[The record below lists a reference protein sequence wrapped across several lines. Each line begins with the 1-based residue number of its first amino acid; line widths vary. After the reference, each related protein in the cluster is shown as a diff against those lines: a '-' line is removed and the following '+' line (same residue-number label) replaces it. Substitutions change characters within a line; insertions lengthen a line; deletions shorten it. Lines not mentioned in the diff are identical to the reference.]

1 MLGANGADGITDIE
15 HVAIGIARID
25 GNAARVAGASAG
37 SASDQGKVARVATSK
52 LGNERVSNSTSA
64 LSKMPCRAV
73 TLRRRVVRS
82 TFEVPMAETSAAVIA
97 SANNLSV
104 KYGAQVVLDGAT
116 IAFTEGEHIGLVGRN
131 GSGKSTFLQI
141 AAGVARAD
149 SGEFSC
155 RRDLVT
161 GYMPQVSGLD
171 DTTTVHANI
180 LNGAQRILDLIAEYE
195 RVPGDS
201 PLSATLLDQII
212 QADGWNLEHR
222 IKSLITNLHAPESD
236 RIVGTLSGGEKRRVA
251 LCRALLARPDFLILD
266 EPTNHLDTGSIEWL
280 EDFLARYAGT
290 CLFVTHDRYFL
301 DRVATR
307 IVELSRGQF
316 ISYDGNYTD
325 YLLARVQRQAVE
337 EMQEHK
343 RQKFLKRELQWVR
356 RAPRARRTKS
366 VDRVERY
373 FEMAAQEAPEAELD
387 VELIIP
393 TPPKLA
399 NRVIELR
406 EVSVELG
413 GRTLF
418 QDVNLNLVA
427 GERLGVVGRNGLG
440 KSSLLKVILQELPVA
455 SGAVEIGARTQ
466 INYVDQ
472 NRLLLDDAK
481 TVWEEVGSGGEH
493 VTLGE
498 QSITL
503 RAYLR
508 RFLFSEDRINT
519 KISQLSGGER
529 SRVLLAKILKRG
541 GNVLMLDEPT
551 NDLDLGTLRL
561 LEEALV
567 AFGGCVIVVSH
578 DRYFLN
584 RVCTSILAFEG
595 EGRVVYRVGNYDY
608 YLEKRGAVSPARE
621 STPVPAVVAGQRKK
635 SGKEKPRKLKW
646 KEEREWESMEAN
658 ILAAEDEVL
667 ELEATF
673 AAPDFYAKPRAEIF
687 DLETQLKTARDKVAH
702 LYARWHELEL
712 LQSVPSP

>member
-1 MLGANGADGITDIE
+1 
-15 HVAIGIARID
+15 
-25 GNAARVAGASAG
+25 
-37 SASDQGKVARVATSK
+37 
-52 LGNERVSNSTSA
+52 
-64 LSKMPCRAV
+64 
-73 TLRRRVVRS
+73 
-82 TFEVPMAETSAAVIA
+82 MAETPTTVIA

-104 KYGAQVVLDGAT
+104 KYGTQIVLDGAT
-116 IAFTEGEHIGLVGRN
+116 IAFNEGEHIGLVGRN

-141 AAGVARAD
+141 AAGVAQPD
-149 SGEFSC
+149 SGEFTR

-171 DTTTVHANI
+171 DAATVHANI
-180 LNGAQRILDLIAEYE
+180 LSGAQRILDLIAEYE
-195 RVPGDS
+195 HVPADS
-201 PLSATLLDQII
+201 PLSASLLEQII
-212 QADGWNLEHR
+212 QAHGWNLEHR

-280 EDFLARYAGT
+280 EEFLARYAGT

-307 IVELSRGQF
+307 IVELSRGKF
-316 ISYDGNYTD
+316 VSYDGNYTD
-325 YLLARVQRQAVE
+325 YLLARVQRKAVE

-356 RAPRARRTKS
+356 KAPRARRTKS

-373 FEMAAQEAPEAELD
+373 FEMAGQETPEAELD

-399 NRVIELR
+399 NRVIELKD
-406 EVSVELG
+406 VSLELG

-418 QDVNLNLVA
+418 QHVNLKLVA

-440 KSSLLKVILQELPVA
+440 KSSLLKVILEELPAA
-455 SGAVEIGARTQ
+455 SGVVEIGARTE
-466 INYVDQ
+466 INYIDQ
-472 NRLLLDDAK
+472 NRLLLDDEK
-481 TVWEEVGSGGEH
+481 TVWEEVGSGGEK

-508 RFLFSEDRINT
+508 RFLFSEERINT

-529 SRVLLAKILKRG
+529 SRVLLAKILKRS

-595 EGRVVYRVGNYDY
+595 EGRVVYHVGNYDY
-608 YLEKRGAVSPARE
+608 YLEKRGAAGPVRDTCP
-621 STPVPAVVAGQRKK
+621 TPPETAAEQTK
-635 SGKEKPRKLKW
+635 SKDKPRKVKW
-646 KEEREWESMEAN
+646 KEEREWA
-658 ILAAEDEVL
+658 
-667 ELEATF
+667 
-673 AAPDFYAKPRAEIF
+673 
-687 DLETQLKTARDKVAH
+687 
-702 LYARWHELEL
+702 
-712 LQSVPSP
+712 

>member
-1 MLGANGADGITDIE
+1 M
-15 HVAIGIARID
+15 
-25 GNAARVAGASAG
+25 
-37 SASDQGKVARVATSK
+37 
-52 LGNERVSNSTSA
+52 
-64 LSKMPCRAV
+64 
-73 TLRRRVVRS
+73 RS

-195 RVPGDS
+195 RVACDS

>member
-1 MLGANGADGITDIE
+1 MAE
-15 HVAIGIARID
+15 
-25 GNAARVAGASAG
+25 
-37 SASDQGKVARVATSK
+37 
-52 LGNERVSNSTSA
+52 NST
-64 LSKMPCRAV
+64 
-73 TLRRRVVRS
+73 
-82 TFEVPMAETSAAVIA
+82 AVIA

-104 KYGAQVVLDGAT
+104 KYGTQVVLDGAT

-141 AAGVARAD
+141 AAGAAQAD
-149 SGEFSC
+149 EGKFTR

-171 DTTTVHANI
+171 DATTVHANI
-180 LNGAQRILDLIAEYE
+180 LSSAQRILDLISEYE

-201 PLSATLLDQII
+201 PLSATLLDQISE
-212 QADGWNLEHR
+212 ADGWNLEHR

-236 RIVGTLSGGEKRRVA
+236 RFVGTLSGGEKRRVA

-266 EPTNHLDTGSIEWL
+266 EPTNHLDTSSIEWL

-316 ISYDGNYTD
+316 VSYDGNYTD
-325 YLLARVQRQAVE
+325 YLLARVQRKSVE

-373 FEMAAQEAPEAELD
+373 FEAAAQEAPEAELD

-399 NRVIELR
+399 NRIIELR
-406 EVSVELG
+406 DVSVELG

-418 QDVNLNLVA
+418 QHVNLNLVA

-440 KSSLLKVILQELPVA
+440 KSSLLKVILQELPAA
-455 SGAVEIGARTQ
+455 SGVVELGARTQ

-595 EGRVVYRVGNYDY
+595 EGRVAYSVGNYDY
-608 YLEKRGAVSPARE
+608 YLEKRDASGPARE
-621 STPVPAVVAGQRKK
+621 SHSAPAAVAAEQKK
-635 SGKEKPRKLKW
+635 SKEKPRKLKW

-658 ILAAEDEVL
+658 ILSAETEVSD
-667 ELEATF
+667 LEATF

-702 LYARWHELEL
+702 LYARWHELEI
-712 LQSVPSP
+712 LQRVVLR